1 MRLFVK
7 IYSNVIVLTQFL
19 MLPVLGICSDKT
31 PQGTYVPSVV
41 LTAPW
46 GKKNL
51 SDHGLPSEPGKFGFS
66 LDESG
71 LAHGPTAFT
80 VAPNGDIYIADNM
93 NKRIQR
99 FSASGGLLSVIPNAW
114 GEMYAGLAVDEEG
127 NIYCPNTY
135 TTNPVVYKFDQNGNR
150 VKIYPITKDE
160 EMGTDKPYNWSATG
174 ISCDDSGRVFLQYI
188 KYPSAPGAFQIGTKD
203 YEFSPA
209 QQKATFKE
217 AVFGA
222 TANVP
227 NMSKISREDGLLG
240 VDKDAVYT
248 MEKDEKNPN
257 IATIKKATYDG
268 RLLGIYTVDWS
279 QAKCTLLTA
288 FSMNKHTVFDKGHV
302 YSFCSDKDGIRI
314 IKWSPVEGGK

>member
-1 MRLFVK
+1 
-7 IYSNVIVLTQFL
+7 
-19 MLPVLGICSDKT
+19 MLPVLGICADNAV
-31 PQGTYVPSVV
+31 QGTYVPSVV

-46 GKKNL
+46 GNKNL

-99 FSASGGLLSVIPNAW
+99 FSASGYFLSVIPNAW

-127 NIYCPNTY
+127 NIYCPDTY
-135 TTNPVVYKFDQNGNR
+135 TANPAVYKFDQNGNR
-150 VKIYPITKDE
+150 IKIYPIVKDE

-174 ISCDDSGRVFLQYI
+174 ISSDDSGRVFIQYI
-188 KYPSAPGAFQIGTKD
+188 KHPATLCAFQIGTKD
-203 YEFSPA
+203 GEFSAA
-209 QQKATFKE
+209 QQKTSLNE
-217 AVFGA
+217 AEFGS

-227 NMSKISREDGLLG
+227 NMNRIFREDGLLG

-268 RLLGIYTVDWS
+268 RLLSIYSVDWS
-279 QAKCTLLTA
+279 QAKCTLLTS
-288 FSMNKHTVFDKGHV
+288 FSMNKHTVFDKGYV
-302 YSFCSDKDGIRI
+302 YSFCSDKEGIRI
-314 IKWSPVEGGK
+314 IKWSPVEGSK